1 MLGSTPVSRTAE
13 TNPAKFSINQPARI
27 DVTEGRSAN
36 ATSMSC
42 SFIIA
47 PVPCCLRAPMEDKS
61 ARLGGNPRA
70 AYRQPLKKPFRE
82 TDPASTRENGD
93 YSRRK
98 APRRRKSEAAR
109 APTDRGLP
117 PTLVSSAQP
126 WAGGSPNDHAP
137 TLKLWTAL
145 SIERSDS
152 WSRRLTCT
160 QLLFSNHWASCSLAQ
175 PHTAPAHGTR
185 VALAN
190 QFDAHVLERLN
201 HLHQRIDVPPN

>member
-61 ARLGGNPRA
+61 ATLGGNPRA
-70 AYRQPLKKPFRE
+70 AYRHLPRSHFERRTLHR
-82 TDPASTRENGD
+82 PART
-93 YSRRK
+93 
-98 APRRRKSEAAR
+98 A
-109 APTDRGLP
+109 T
-117 PTLVSSAQP
+117 TLVAKP
-126 WAGGSPNDHAP
+126 RGGASLRPPGRRPIAAFRQRWSRPRSPGRGDSPNDHAP

-160 QLLFSNHWASCSLAQ
+160 QLLFSNHCASCSLAQ
-175 PHTAPAHGTR
+175 PHTAPAPGTR